1 MFIVPISSIGF
12 DSLSKI
18 QSTQTDNSGTLPFQ
32 SLFED
37 AITNVQDTQ
46 KAVDEETLKLA
57 TGESNDVHNLN
68 IASAKASLA
77 LDLLVQI
84 RNKTLDS
91 YNEMMRMNI

>member
-1 MFIVPISSIGF
+1 MLIVPISNIGF

-18 QSTQTDNSGTLPFQ
+18 QSAQTDNSGSLPFQ
-32 SLFED
+32 SFFED
-37 AITNVQDTQ
+37 AITNVQETQ
-46 KAVDEETLKLA
+46 KAVDEEAIKLA
-57 TGESNDVHNLN
+57 TGQSDDTHNLN